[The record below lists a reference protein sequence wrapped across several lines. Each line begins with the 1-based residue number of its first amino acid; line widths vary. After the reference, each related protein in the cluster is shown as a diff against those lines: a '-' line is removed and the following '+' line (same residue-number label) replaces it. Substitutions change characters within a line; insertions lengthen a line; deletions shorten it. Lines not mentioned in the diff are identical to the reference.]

1 MKSFIT
7 GAVPIGLFMYLGVFH
22 TEVLFVILMAG
33 GMGLASYFL
42 GSAIREELGDL
53 RDKD

>member
-22 TEVLFVILMAG
+22 TEVLFVILMSG